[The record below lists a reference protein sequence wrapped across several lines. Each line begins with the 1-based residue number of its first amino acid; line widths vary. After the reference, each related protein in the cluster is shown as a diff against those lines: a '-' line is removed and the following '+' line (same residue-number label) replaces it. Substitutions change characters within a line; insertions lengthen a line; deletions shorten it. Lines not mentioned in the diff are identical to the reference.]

1 MILVP
6 IKDLRGAKQR
16 LSPVLSAEERTELA
30 RAMAEDVFDA
40 LVPFATSPGVAVVSG
55 DPWASRQAKSRG
67 FTIIVDDEQA
77 GESAAIAL
85 ATLFCLDNGA
95 DFSVVFPADI
105 PLITTD
111 EVRAVRD
118 AIPPRGCVVV
128 PAGDGRG
135 TNGILRRPAD
145 LIPLRFG
152 NDSLLPHLAA
162 ARATGDAVVVLR
174 ELPGIAIDVDC
185 PEDLAILLAQPIRS
199 RAQRL
204 LLDWKIPAR
213 MEQRAHA

>member
-6 IKDLRGAKQR
+6 IKDLSGAKSR
-16 LSPVLSAEERTELA
+16 LSPLLSPTERTALA

-40 LVPFATSPGVAVVSG
+40 LAPFAYNPGVAVVSG
-55 DPWASRQAKSRG
+55 DEWASRQAKTRK
-67 FTIIVDDEQA
+67 FTIILDDRQA
-77 GESAAIAL
+77 GETAAIELGTA
-85 ATLFCLDNGA
+85 FCVNNGN

-105 PLITTD
+105 PLISSD
-111 EVRAVRD
+111 EVRSVLA
-118 AIPPRGCVVV
+118 AIPPRGCVIV

-162 ARATGDAVVVLR
+162 AHATGEQVVVLKD
-174 ELPGIAIDVDC
+174 LPGIAIDVDR
-185 PEDLAILLAQPIRS
+185 PDDLAILLAEPIRA

-204 LLDWKIPAR
+204 LLEWQVPAR
-213 MEQRAHA
+213 LEQAAHA

>member
-6 IKDLRGAKQR
+6 IKDLRSAKQR
-16 LSPVLSAEERTELA
+16 LSPILSADERTHLA

-40 LVPFATSPGVAVVSG
+40 LVPFASSPGVAVVSG
-55 DPWASRQAKSRG
+55 DAWASQQAKARR
-67 FTIIVDDEQA
+67 FTIIVDDRQE
-77 GESAAIAL
+77 GESAAIEL
-85 ATLFCLDNGA
+85 ATSFCLNVGA

-105 PLITTD
+105 PLITSD
-111 EVRAVRD
+111 EVRRVLD
-118 AIPPRGCVVV
+118 AMMPRGCVIV

-162 ARATGDAVVVLR
+162 ARATGHEVVVLDG
-174 ELPGIAIDVDC
+174 LTGVAIDVDR
-185 PEDLAILLAQPIRS
+185 PEDLAILLAQPIRC

-204 LLDWKIPAR
+204 LLGWQIPSR
-213 MEQRAHA
+213 LEQAAHA

>member
-6 IKDLRGAKQR
+6 IKDLSGAKQR
-16 LSPVLSAEERTELA
+16 LSPILSPDERTQLA

-40 LVPFATSPGVAVVSG
+40 LAPFASSPGVAVVSG
-55 DPWASRQAKSRG
+55 DPWASRQAKACQ
-67 FTIIVDDEQA
+67 FTIIVDDQQA
-77 GESAAIAL
+77 GESPAIEL
-85 ATLFCLDNGA
+85 ATAYCVDNA
-95 DFSVVFPADI
+95 TDFSVVFPADI
-105 PLITTD
+105 PLVTSE
-111 EVRAVRD
+111 EVQKVLD

-162 ARATGDAVVVLR
+162 ARATGHEVVVLDG
-174 ELPGIAIDVDC
+174 LTGIAIDVDR
-185 PEDLAILLAQPIRS
+185 PDDLTTLLAQSIRC

-204 LLDWKIPAR
+204 LLAWQIPAR
-213 MEQRAHA
+213 LEQAAHA

>member
-6 IKDLRGAKQR
+6 IKDLSGAKSR
-16 LSPVLSAEERTELA
+16 LSPMLSPEERTQLA

-40 LVPFATSPGVAVVSG
+40 LAPFASNPGVAVVSG
-55 DPWASRQAKSRG
+55 DMWASRQAKLRK
-67 FTIIVDDEQA
+67 FTIIVDDVQG
-77 GESAAIAL
+77 GETAAIEL
-85 ATLFCLDNGA
+85 ATAFCLNNGN

-105 PLITTD
+105 PLLSSE
-111 EVRAVRD
+111 EVRAVL
-118 AIPPRGCVVV
+118 AAVPTRGCVVV

-162 ARATGDAVVVLR
+162 ARATGDEVIILTN
-174 ELPGIAIDVDC
+174 LPGIAIDVDG
-185 PEDLAILLAQPIRS
+185 PHDLAILLAQPVRS
-199 RAQRL
+199 RAQSL
-204 LLDWKIPAR
+204 LLDWQIPTRLEHA
-213 MEQRAHA
+213 AHA

>member
-16 LSPVLSAEERTELA
+16 LSPILSPHERSQLA

-40 LVPFATSPGVAVVSG
+40 VAPFASSPGVAVVSG
-55 DPWASRQAKSRG
+55 DPWASLQAKART
-67 FTIIVDDEQA
+67 FTIIVDDRQQ
-77 GESAAIAL
+77 GETAAIEL
-85 ATLFCLDNGA
+85 GTSYCLNSGA

-105 PLITTD
+105 PLITAA
-111 EVRAVRD
+111 EVQRVFD
-118 AIPPRGCVVV
+118 SIPARGCVIV
-128 PAGDGRG
+128 PAADGRG
-135 TNGILRRPAD
+135 TNAILRRPAD

-162 ARATGDAVVVLR
+162 ARVTGHDVVVLDD
-174 ELPGIAIDVDC
+174 LPGIALDVDR
-185 PEDLAILLAQPIRS
+185 PDDLATLLALPIRS

-204 LLDWKIPAR
+204 LIDWQIPAR
-213 MEQRAHA
+213 LEQAAHA

>member
-16 LSPVLSAEERTELA
+16 LSPILSPEERTQLA

-40 LVPFATSPGVAVVSG
+40 LVPFALSPGVAVVSG
-55 DPWASRQAKSRG
+55 DPWASLQAKRRH
-67 FTIIVDDEQA
+67 FTIIIDDEQA
-77 GESAAIAL
+77 GETAAIEL
-85 ATLFCLDNGA
+85 ATSFCVDKGT
-95 DFSVVFPADI
+95 DFSLVFPADI
-105 PLITTD
+105 PLITSE
-111 EVRAVRD
+111 EVQVVLEVV
-118 AIPPRGCVVV
+118 PPRGCVVV
-128 PAGDGRG
+128 PGGDGRG

-162 ARATGDAVVVLR
+162 ARATGNELVVR
-174 ELPGIAIDVDC
+174 ELPGIALDVDR
-185 PEDLAILLAQPIRS
+185 PEDLALLLAQPVRS

-204 LLDWKIPAR
+204 LHDWQIPSRLEEA
-213 MEQRAHA
+213 AHA

>member
-16 LSPVLSAEERTELA
+16 LSPILAPEERTQLA

-40 LVPFATSPGVAVVSG
+40 LVPFALSPGVAIVSG
-55 DPWASRQAKSRG
+55 DPWASLQAKRRN
-67 FTIIVDDEQA
+67 FTVILDDAEA
-77 GESAAIAL
+77 GETAAIEL
-85 ATLFCLDNGA
+85 ATSYCLNNGT
-95 DFSVVFPADI
+95 DFSLVFPADI
-105 PLITTD
+105 PLITAE
-111 EVRAVRD
+111 EVQVVLD
-118 AIPPRGCVVV
+118 AIPERGCVVV

-162 ARATGDAVVVLR
+162 ARATGQQLVIR
-174 ELPGIAIDVDC
+174 ELPGIALDVDR
-185 PEDLAILLAQPIRS
+185 PDDLALLLAQPVRS

-204 LLDWKIPAR
+204 LLDWQIPKR
-213 MEQRAHA
+213 LEETAHA

>member
-6 IKDLRGAKQR
+6 IKDLSGAKQR
-16 LSPVLSAEERTELA
+16 LSPILSPEERTQLA

-40 LVPFATSPGVAVVSG
+40 LVPFGSAPGVAVVSG
-55 DPWASRQAKSRG
+55 DSWASQQAKRRS
-67 FTIIVDDEQA
+67 FTIILDDVQA
-77 GESAAIAL
+77 GETAAIEL
-85 ATLFCLDNGA
+85 ATSFCLDTGA
-95 DFSVVFPADI
+95 DFSLVFPADI
-105 PLITTD
+105 PLITS
-111 EVRAVRD
+111 EEIQLVLD
-118 AIPPRGCVVV
+118 AIPPQGCVVV

-162 ARATGDAVVVLR
+162 ARAAGHELVIR
-174 ELPGIAIDVDC
+174 ELPGIALDVDR
-185 PEDLAILLAQPIRS
+185 PEDLAALLALPVRC

-204 LLDWKIPAR
+204 LLSWQIPDRLEEA
-213 MEQRAHA
+213 AHA

>member
-16 LSPVLSAEERTELA
+16 LSPVLSPDERTALA

-40 LVPFATSPGVAVVSG
+40 LEPFVPEPGVAVVTA
-55 DPWASRQAKSRG
+55 DEWVARQATARN
-67 FTIIVDDEQA
+67 FAIVVDDAQA
-77 GESAAIAL
+77 GETAAIEL
-85 ATLFCLDNGA
+85 ATSFCLRSDK

-105 PLITTD
+105 PLITAD
-111 EVRAVRD
+111 EIRAVLE
-118 AIPPRGCVVV
+118 AIPPSGCVVV
-128 PAGDGRG
+128 PAGDWRG
-135 TNGILRRPAD
+135 TNGILRRPPD

-162 ARATGDAVVVLR
+162 ARATGHEVIVR
-174 ELPGIAIDVDC
+174 ELPGIALDVDR
-185 PEDLAILLAQPIRS
+185 PDDLATLLAQPIRS

-204 LLDWKIPAR
+204 LVEWQIPTRLEPA
-213 MEQRAHA
+213 AHA

>member
-16 LSPVLSAEERTELA
+16 LSRILSPEERTQLA

-40 LVPFATSPGVAVVSG
+40 LTPLASDPGVAVVSG
-55 DPWASRQAKSRG
+55 DVWASQQAKARK
-67 FTIIVDDEQA
+67 FTIIFDDVQD
-77 GESAAIAL
+77 GETAAIEM
-85 ATLFCLDNGA
+85 ATSLCLNSGT

-105 PLITTD
+105 PLITAE
-111 EVRAVRD
+111 EVLNVLSAMP
-118 AIPPRGCVVV
+118 AKGCVVV

-135 TNGILRRPAD
+135 TNGILRRPAN

-162 ARATGDAVVVLR
+162 ARATGHEVIVRQLA
-174 ELPGIAIDVDC
+174 GIALDVDR
-185 PEDLAILLAQPIRS
+185 PDDLALLLAQPIRS

-204 LLDWKIPAR
+204 LLEWQIPLR
-213 MEQRAHA
+213 LEQRAHA

>member
-1 MILVP
+1 MILIP

-16 LSPVLSAEERTELA
+16 LSPILSSEERTRLA

-40 LVPFATSPGVAVVSG
+40 LVPFASSPGVAVVSG
-55 DPWASRQAKSRG
+55 DPWASQQAKARK
-67 FTIIVDDEQA
+67 FTIIVDDAQQ
-77 GESAAIAL
+77 GETAAIEM
-85 ATLFCLDNGA
+85 ATSFCVNNET
-95 DFSVVFPADI
+95 DFSVVFPGDI
-105 PLITTD
+105 PLITSD
-111 EVRAVRD
+111 EVQIVLD
-118 AIPPRGCVVV
+118 AMPRQGCVVV

-162 ARATGDAVVVLR
+162 ARATGQELVIR
-174 ELPGIAIDVDC
+174 ELPGIAVDIDRPD
-185 PEDLAILLAQPIRS
+185 DLAILLSHPVRS

-204 LLDWKIPAR
+204 LLEWQISAR
-213 MEQRAHA
+213 LEQGTHA